1 MSQNAAQDHV
11 MKSLIL
17 LIGTC
22 VLGCSSLNKSYESL
36 SGASARQLVLERR
49 MVRDTEI
56 SDFLGYRRTNRMSP
70 LLTDRYVIQG
80 NAVDSLTV
88 YDRKSGRMVWK
99 LKVENGV
106 EGGVELAGDVL
117 YFGAG
122 DGFLRAAKLSDGEIL
137 WTTPTRAELLAPP
150 TLENNMLFVQ
160 TGADV
165 VYGLEASSGK
175 LVWSYNRQV
184 TGNLSVRASSRP
196 VVVGDKIL
204 IGFSDGF
211 LVSLRKRDGALQWE
225 RKLGKGNR
233 FRDIDSTPVVANGVA
248 YVSSFDGTLAAVK
261 AETGEIIWQS
271 DFGGYLPVTLGTGA
285 FSDRLF
291 FSTVDGRIVEVDK
304 DTGKEKRSVKLKTGI
319 ATQAVQI
326 QGLLVFGESEGSLRV
341 VDLENLKNVAQYQ
354 SGAGI
359 LSTPTFD
366 KQSNELWFISN
377 NAYLYSMK
385 LSFRKVAER
394 FPWKMPSET
403 PESESF

>member
-1 MSQNAAQDHV
+1 MSLV
-11 MKSLIL
+11 LSLL
-17 LIGTC
+17 VVTLGFST
-22 VLGCSSLNKSYESL
+22 LGCSTFKKGYESL
-36 SGASARQLVLERR
+36 SGASARQLILEPKL
-49 MVRDTEI
+49 VRDTELN
-56 SDFLGYRRTNRMSP
+56 DFLGYRRTNRMSP
-70 LLTDRYVIQG
+70 ILTDRYVIQG

-88 YDRKSGRMVWK
+88 YDRKSGRMIWK

-106 EGGVELAGDVL
+106 EGGVELAGDTL
-117 YFGAG
+117 FFGAG
-122 DGFLRAAKLSDGEIL
+122 DSLLRAAKLADGEIL

-150 TLENNMLFVQ
+150 TLDNGMLFVQ

-165 VYGLEASSGK
+165 VYALDASNGK
-175 LVWSYNRQV
+175 LQWSYNRQV
-184 TGNLSVRASSRP
+184 TGNLSVRASSKP
-196 VVVGDKIL
+196 VVFGDKVL

-233 FRDIDSTPVVANGVA
+233 FRDIDSTPVVSNGIA

-261 AETGEIIWQS
+261 AESGEVVWQS
-271 DFGGYLPVTLGTGA
+271 DLGGYLPVTLGTGA

-291 FSTVDGRIVEVDK
+291 FSTVDGRVIEVDK
-304 DTGKEKRSVKLKTGI
+304 DTGKEKRTFKLKSGI
-319 ATQAVQI
+319 ATQAIQI
-326 QGLLVFGESEGSLRV
+326 QGLLVFGESEGPLRV
-341 VDLENLKNVAQYQ
+341 IDLENFKNMAQYQ

-403 PESESF
+403 PESEAF